1 MKYCSQGGLREK
13 TKLDD
18 DNNNHRY
25 HHHYY
30 YRYNIVS
37 ALLIMNGRGVF
48 S

>member
-1 MKYCSQGGLREK
+1 MKYCSLGGLREK